1 MSCKSEIY
9 VVNSTNGTVTTDAGT
24 FVQIPFGSVVRRYG
38 QSLGLDGSSIL
49 CCSRGYFDIKTSLTF
64 TPTAAGPVTLQ
75 IWQDGRPLQ
84 GATATQQGT
93 AGNPI
98 NLSFPSV
105 ARNCAY
111 DCNSNLTAWIDAPGN
126 IVNFSTVVEKQ

>member
-38 QSLGLDGSSIL
+38 QSLGLDGASIL
-49 CCSRGYFDIKTSLTF
+49 CCTRGYFDINASLTF
-64 TPTAAGPVTLQ
+64 TPTAAGPVTLMLM
-75 IWQDGRPLQ
+75 QDNAPLR

-93 AGNPI
+93 AGNPV

-111 DCNSNLTAWIDAPGN
+111 DCNSTITAWINAPGN
-126 IVNFSTVVEKQ
+126 IVNFSTRVEKK